1 MTAPTTE
8 GEPVAVE
15 VRCRNCGAQLLG
27 PHCHACGQAARNPF
41 GRLRDAAADV
51 FEAAFDV
58 DGRIL
63 RTLRDLLVPGR
74 LAMNYLAGRR
84 ARYVAPIR
92 LFVVLSVL
100 TFFVAHWA
108 STGGALRIDLT
119 DMDNSEIAAATT
131 EAELEVARQAQLAL
145 LQGKRAL
152 IAGNDGARAAQAALD
167 ARRADI
173 DAMADRR
180 LEALRNAAL
189 AGAPPPAPASD
200 FDGFQVNG
208 SRWHPRDNPI
218 RVAWLPAFANDWLN
232 ARAGHG
238 VANTKRYLRDQAALK
253 DAWLAAIPTTLFFLV
268 PVFALLLKLAYV
280 LSRWT
285 WLEHLVVA
293 LYSHAFMLLVALL
306 AMLLVLATRATALAG
321 AGEAAGGWLALAT
334 LVYLLL
340 MQKRVYRQRW
350 LPTLLKFTV
359 LGLVYSL
366 LLGLGALLALGAVFL
381 G

>member
-74 LAMNYLAGRR
+74 LAINYLAGRR

-100 TFFVAHWA
+100 TCFVAHWA

-152 IAGNDGARAAQAALD
+152 IAGNDGAGAAQAALD

-173 DAMADRR
+173 GPLGQHVRRNQRRHRVRLQLDRR
-180 LEALRNAAL
+180 
-189 AGAPPPAPASD
+189 P
-200 FDGFQVNG
+200 
-208 SRWHPRDNPI
+208 
-218 RVAWLPAFANDWLN
+218 
-232 ARAGHG
+232 
-238 VANTKRYLRDQAALK
+238 
-253 DAWLAAIPTTLFFLV
+253 
-268 PVFALLLKLAYV
+268 
-280 LSRWT
+280 
-285 WLEHLVVA
+285 
-293 LYSHAFMLLVALL
+293 
-306 AMLLVLATRATALAG
+306 
-321 AGEAAGGWLALAT
+321 GED
-334 LVYLLL
+334 
-340 MQKRVYRQRW
+340 RQLDRRW
-350 LPTLLKFTV
+350 LVHGERPRRRRTN
-359 LGLVYSL
+359 
-366 LLGLGALLALGAVFL
+366 
-381 G
+381 